1 MLTSTLIRFSFRQ
14 KNEMEK
20 EFLKLQEAHEGQQA
34 LLQKLQVCSDKVN
47 LTTISAISKVEKLTC
62 RSESAP

>member
-1 MLTSTLIRFSFRQ
+1 LTRFAYQQ

-34 LLQKLQVCSDKVN
+34 LLQKLQVCSI
-47 LTTISAISKVEKLTC
+47 LIT
-62 RSESAP
+62 

>member
-1 MLTSTLIRFSFRQ
+1 MYARVNFPEIFEHVLTTFSFWQ

-34 LLQKLQVCSDKVN
+34 LLQKLQV
-47 LTTISAISKVEKLTC
+47 
-62 RSESAP
+62 SAPRKWLPEN